1 MKAKILLINL
11 VIIALLSGCSYWENV
26 FKEADPTISL
36 SAAQIYSQGKEF
48 LDAQDYPNAI
58 KYFDI
63 LEARYPFG
71 KYSTQAMLDLAFAAY
86 QSNLKD
92 EAIINA
98 DRFIRLYPNHPNVS
112 YAYYLRALSN
122 FDKDSNFITKLFA
135 SDPSKY
141 DVTKLRQ
148 SFDDF
153 TIVVNKFPNSKYA
166 KDSRNRLIYIKN
178 MIAANELY
186 IAKYYSKRS
195 AHVAAV
201 ERVKYMLKNY
211 SGTPSTEEGLI
222 VMIDSYNKL
231 KMIDLA
237 FDTSRVLKENYPEY
251 TINKNDN
258 GTIRVNK
265 NINISEEQSES
276 EQTVTDKR
284 SWYSYFNPFSYF

>member
-11 VIIALLSGCSYWENV
+11 VLMTLLSGCSYWESAL
-26 FKEADPTISL
+26 KEADPTVGM
-36 SAAQIYSQGKEF
+36 SAAEIYAQGKEF
-48 LDAQDYPNAI
+48 LDVEDYPNSI

-71 KYSTQAMLDLAFAAY
+71 KYSTQAMLDLAYAAY

-92 EAIINA
+92 EAIVNC

-122 FDKDSNFITKLFA
+122 FDKDRNFITEIFA
-135 SDPSKY
+135 QDPSKY

-153 TIVVNKFPNSKYA
+153 TIVVNKFPKSKYA

-178 MIAANELY
+178 MIAENELY

-195 AHVAAV
+195 AHVAAI

-211 SGTPSTEEGLI
+211 SGTPSSEEGLL
-222 VMIDSYNKL
+222 VMINSYNNL
-231 KMIDLA
+231 KMKDLA
-237 FDTSRVLKENYPEY
+237 YDTSRVLKENYPEY
-251 TINKNDN
+251 TIIETKNNFIKAYKENKLLEIDAKDKSIQEN
-258 GTIRVNK
+258 GT
-265 NINISEEQSES
+265 
-276 EQTVTDKR
+276 
-284 SWYSYFNPFSYF
+284 WFSYFNIFNYF

>member
-1 MKAKILLINL
+1 MKAKILLINIL
-11 VIIALLSGCSYWENV
+11 IITLLSGCSYWENIL
-26 FKEADPTISL
+26 KEKDASIGMSP
-36 SAAQIYSQGKEF
+36 AEIYTQGKEF
-48 LDAQDYPNAI
+48 LDVEDYPNAI

-71 KYSTQAMLDLAFAAY
+71 KYSTQAMLDLAYAAY

-92 EAIINA
+92 EAIVNS

-122 FDKDSNFITKLFA
+122 FDKDSNFITKIFA
-135 SDPSKY
+135 QDPSKY
-141 DVTKLRQ
+141 DTSNLRQ

-166 KDSRNRLIYIKN
+166 SDSRNRLIYIKN

-195 AHVAAV
+195 AHVAAL

-211 SGTPSTEEGLI
+211 SGTPSSEEGLLI
-222 VMIDSYNKL
+222 MINSYNNL
-231 KMIDLA
+231 KMDDLA
-237 FDTSRVLKENYPEY
+237 FDASRVLKKNYPEY
-251 TINKNDN
+251 IITKTKNNIIEAKKIVKVLDNETKVSNK
-258 GTIRVNK
+258 
-265 NINISEEQSES
+265 
-276 EQTVTDKR
+276 
-284 SWYSYFNPFSYF
+284 SWYSYFNIFSYF

>member
-11 VIIALLSGCSYWENV
+11 VIITLLSGCSYWENV
-26 FKEADPTISL
+26 FKEADPTIGM

-48 LDAQDYPNAI
+48 LDAEDYPNAI
-58 KYFDI
+58 RYFDM

-71 KYSTQAMLDLAFAAY
+71 SYSTQAMLDLAYAAY
-86 QSNLKD
+86 QSDLKD
-92 EAIINA
+92 EAIVNA
-98 DRFIRLYPNHPNVS
+98 DRFIRLYPNHPDVS

-122 FDKDSNFITKLFA
+122 FDKDSNFITRLFA

-141 DVTKLRQ
+141 DVFKLRQ

-153 TIVVNKFPNSKYA
+153 TIVVNKFPESKYA
-166 KDSRNRLIYIKN
+166 KDLRNRLIYIKN
-178 MIAANELY
+178 MIAENELY

-195 AHVAAV
+195 AHVAAI

-222 VMIDSYNKL
+222 IMIDSYNKL
-231 KMIDLA
+231 KMTDLA
-237 FDTSRVLKENYPEY
+237 FDASRVLKENYPQY
-251 TINKNDN
+251 IITKRDNSTIK
-258 GTIRVNK
+258 
-265 NINISEEQSES
+265 ISKKISVSDRKLKKEELEAN
-276 EQTVTDKR
+276 ER